1 MNTVTV
7 ADALQTWISIAPT
20 QCLDLVAPHTRPG
33 DTAAEHAATHAI
45 ALANAGQVFRL
56 PDVVMTYD
64 EVLAFTTRVND
75 TEGGEASGDRVPFY
89 PLAMYYPPVEGLFGA
104 ETPIPGNGHLPT
116 LTPDTDGLYRVDVLG
131 TVLAPAL
138 SPEVRRFADERLD
151 VIEYSGTFPLMEIVS
166 RHLATWGSW
175 YDAEDA
181 IQREITEATRDAG
194 QDHCDPTSTGADI
207 AHAIE
212 CIGPIDQWVCDTE
225 SFWGVSADADQGW
238 HDLYYGDPVPAD
250 WPALDDD
257 RAGALFYLAA
267 APERVFTAL

>member
-1 MNTVTV
+1 
-7 ADALQTWISIAPT
+7 
-20 QCLDLVAPHTRPG
+20 
-33 DTAAEHAATHAI
+33 
-45 ALANAGQVFRL
+45 
-56 PDVVMTYD
+56 MTYD
-64 EVLAFTTRVND
+64 EVLAFATCVND
-75 TEGGEASGDRVPFY
+75 TEGGEASGDRAPFY
-89 PLAMYYPPVEGLFGA
+89 PLAMYYPPIEGRFTA
-104 ETPIPGNGHLPT
+104 ETPIPGNRHLPT

-131 TVLAPAL
+131 TVLAPTL

-175 YDAEDA
+175 YDAQDA
-181 IQREITEATRDAG
+181 IQHEITEATRDAG
-194 QDHCDPTSTGADI
+194 QDHCYPTSTGADI

-238 HDLYYGDPVPAD
+238 RDLYYGDPVPAD